1 MAVTISIAITQNSQS
16 ITNNT
21 SNVTAAVTVKWTGG
35 SFNATGECTGTLTI
49 NGTKYSF
56 SGLTFNTGRTTSG
69 SQIIMT
75 KTVTVA
81 HNADGTKT
89 LSCSASF
96 VTGLSSGTVS
106 ASASKTLTTIPRAS
120 TPTLSA
126 SSVFMGSAVTITT
139 NRASSGFTHTLAY
152 SFAGG
157 SYVTFATG
165 VGASYSWTTPNLATS
180 IPNTTSGTLTIR
192 CITYNGSTT
201 VGTKTVTMTLKV
213 PTSVVPT
220 ISAIKATEKTD
231 GLAAQFGAF
240 VQGKSALSVSITA
253 AGAGGSTI
261 SSYKATLQGA
271 AYTGATFTTHVLQQ
285 AGTFDLA
292 VTVTDSRGRTASKTL
307 SVKVLPYTL
316 PATAE
321 FKAFRCGADSY
332 AKDDGIYLSVAYA
345 YSVASL
351 GGKNMARMVIEYKRR
366 TSASYEGT
374 LITGSDLDGSGIIFF
389 ADGPTFSTDYLYD
402 IRMTVTDFFGAS
414 TSYTVTLPA
423 ADVVLDIS
431 ADGTGLGVGKVSQR
445 ANATEFG
452 RVMYDRFDAAIGN
465 GLAAYTGSADA
476 AIDPDTTLEHL
487 AVTNKNTPT
496 TAFWYVMTMFYST
509 KSATA
514 NRAQYALPYG
524 AAGSLWVRRYYSGT
538 WSAWAEIPVVAESG
552 TSGIWAYTKW
562 TDGRVELSGDY
573 TITDVACTTALGS
586 WYRTAVLAP
595 NAFPFT
601 VYDPELVAS
610 YESDGYGAILW
621 AATTTTTAKP
631 ANYYLIRPTSTTIAD
646 GKIAL
651 RVTGRWK

>member
-1 MAVTISIAITQNSQS
+1 
-16 ITNNT
+16 
-21 SNVTAAVTVKWTGG
+21 
-35 SFNATGECTGTLTI
+35 
-49 NGTKYSF
+49 
-56 SGLTFNTGRTTSG
+56 
-69 SQIIMT
+69 
-75 KTVTVA
+75 
-81 HNADGTKT
+81 
-89 LSCSASF
+89 
-96 VTGLSSGTVS
+96 
-106 ASASKTLTTIPRAS
+106 
-120 TPTLSA
+120 
-126 SSVFMGSAVTITT
+126 MGSAVTITT
-139 NRASSGFTHTLAY
+139 NRASSGFTHSLAY

-240 VQGKSALSVSITA
+240 IQGKSALSVSITA

-285 AGTFDLA
+285 AGTFDLV

-316 PATAE
+316 PATSE
-321 FKAFRCGADSY
+321 FKAFRSGADSY
-332 AKDDGIYLSVAYA
+332 AQDDGIYLSVAYS

-351 GGKNMARMVIEYKRR
+351 GGKNTASMAIEYKRR

-374 LITGSDLDGSGIIFF
+374 LITGSSLDGSGIIFF
-389 ADGPTFSTDYLYD
+389 ANGPTFSTDYLYD

-452 RVMYDRFDAAIGN
+452 RVMYDRFDAIIGN
-465 GLAAYTGSADA
+465 GLAAYTGSADDT
-476 AIDPDTTLEHL
+476 AIDPNTTLEHL

-496 TAFWYVMTMFYST
+496 TAFWYVMTMFYAT

-514 NRAQYALPYG
+514 NRTQYALPYS

-538 WSAWAEIPVVAESG
+538 WSDWAEIPAVAESG

-573 TITDVACTTALGS
+573 TIADVACTTALGS

-601 VYDPELVAS
+601 VYDPELLAS
-610 YESDGYGAILW
+610 YESNGYGAILW
-621 AATTTTTAKP
+621 ATTTTTTAKP
-631 ANYYLIRPTSTTIAD
+631 ANYYLIRPTSTTIAS
-646 GKIAL
+646 GKIAM